1 MLKNK
6 KIFYIIVTLTISL
19 MLFLYLG
26 FFRYICLY
34 FIPLDNY
41 INNYKNV
48 KTNKKIGRTIISI
61 KSNKE
66 DIQKLEPVL
75 KSLLD
80 QSVRIDAIYINI
92 HDKIEIPDFIKKIAI
107 VNVTGKDYGD
117 SQNFLPMLL
126 REESSDTNIICL
138 SNDMIYDYNLI
149 EDLTSKVDKDPY
161 KIICID
167 DKDYKKGMLIKPKFF
182 DTEIMLNKNSNIN
195 QCINNNIKK
204 TGIKTLK
211 IKNKHNY
218 KLF

>member
-6 KIFYIIVTLTISL
+6 IMFYIIVTLNIIL

-34 FIPLDNY
+34 FIPLDYY
-41 INNYKNV
+41 INNYTKKKN
-48 KTNKKIGRTIISI
+48 KNIGKTIISI
-61 KSNKE
+61 ESNKE
-66 DIQKLEPVL
+66 NIKKLEPVL

-80 QSVRIDAIYINI
+80 QSVRIDGIYINV
-92 HDKIEIPDFIKKIAI
+92 HDKFEIPDFIKKIAI

-117 SQNFLPMLL
+117 RQNFLPMLL

-138 SNDMIYDYNLI
+138 SNTMIYDYNLI
-149 EDLTSKVDKDPY
+149 EDLTSEVDKDQY

-167 DKDYKKGMLIKPKFF
+167 DKDFKKGMLIKPKFF
-182 DTEIMLNKNSNIN
+182 DSDIMLNKNIDIN

-204 TGIKTLK
+204 TGFKTLK
-211 IKNKHNY
+211 IKNKCNY
-218 KLF
+218 NII